1 MHRYPIQRQ
10 DAYAQHCDDR
20 SAAAQHMR
28 AQIKPRRPLLRSALS
43 IRARGAAAAIR
54 PACARAARPNKT
66 SRARRRFNLTN
77 SSYIRLIACMVVL
90 HLSQPA
96 STS

>member
-28 AQIKPRRPLLRSALS
+28 AQNRVVLS
-43 IRARGAAAAIR
+43 SSD
-54 PACARAARPNKT
+54 PACQYAHAALLLQSGPHVPAPLARIKLAARAGD
-66 SRARRRFNLTN
+66 LT
-77 SSYIRLIACMVVL
+77 
-90 HLSQPA
+90 
-96 STS
+96 